1 MKKLLI
7 CMLALALLAGCA
19 PASVQEPEDGKLHIV
34 ATVFPAYDFARAAA
48 GDLAD
53 VELLLPPG
61 TESHSY
67 EPTPADILKVQSCD
81 LFLYLGGDSDQWV
94 ETILEA
100 AEPTGRTLALI
111 DCVET
116 LEEEHVE
123 GMQEEVGH
131 HHDEDEDDH
140 DHDHLGTVTEIDEHV
155 WTAPA
160 NAAAI
165 TRRFGEVLAELDSAN
180 GERYRANAE
189 KYAEE
194 IDTLDGEFHAFFDSL
209 PDRTIVFGDRFPLRY
224 FAEEFDLRYYAAFP
238 GCSTQTEPSAAT
250 IAFLTDKVRE
260 EGISTVWYIEFSNH
274 LVADAIAEAAGA
286 GTAMFH
292 SCHNVSPEELAL
304 IEQKMSQIGT
314 RNREAYLRKMAL
326 DGYVVQLDLPEL
338 KELVSLLR
346 RSSNNLNQLT
356 RRVHETGRVYDADL
370 EDIAQRQ
377 EQLWEG
383 VREILTQLSNLS

>member
-189 KYAEE
+189 
-194 IDTLDGEFHAFFDSL
+194 
-209 PDRTIVFGDRFPLRY
+209 
-224 FAEEFDLRYYAAFP
+224 
-238 GCSTQTEPSAAT
+238 
-250 IAFLTDKVRE
+250 
-260 EGISTVWYIEFSNH
+260 
-274 LVADAIAEAAGA
+274 
-286 GTAMFH
+286 
-292 SCHNVSPEELAL
+292 
-304 IEQKMSQIGT
+304 
-314 RNREAYLRKMAL
+314 
-326 DGYVVQLDLPEL
+326 
-338 KELVSLLR
+338 
-346 RSSNNLNQLT
+346 
-356 RRVHETGRVYDADL
+356 
-370 EDIAQRQ
+370 
-377 EQLWEG
+377 
-383 VREILTQLSNLS
+383 

>member
-7 CMLALALLAGCA
+7 CMLALALALLAGCA

-131 HHDEDEDDH
+131 HHDEGEDDH
-140 DHDHLGTVTEIDEHV
+140 DHDHDHLGKIGRAHV
-155 WTAPA
+155 
-160 NAAAI
+160 
-165 TRRFGEVLAELDSAN
+165 
-180 GERYRANAE
+180 
-189 KYAEE
+189 
-194 IDTLDGEFHAFFDSL
+194 
-209 PDRTIVFGDRFPLRY
+209 
-224 FAEEFDLRYYAAFP
+224 
-238 GCSTQTEPSAAT
+238 
-250 IAFLTDKVRE
+250 
-260 EGISTVWYIEFSNH
+260 
-274 LVADAIAEAAGA
+274 
-286 GTAMFH
+286 
-292 SCHNVSPEELAL
+292 
-304 IEQKMSQIGT
+304 
-314 RNREAYLRKMAL
+314 
-326 DGYVVQLDLPEL
+326 
-338 KELVSLLR
+338 
-346 RSSNNLNQLT
+346 
-356 RRVHETGRVYDADL
+356 
-370 EDIAQRQ
+370 
-377 EQLWEG
+377 
-383 VREILTQLSNLS
+383 